1 MTRLFTEFGI
11 GTSLKHRDYTEA
23 ALRGIKDA
31 LWRNSINFA
40 EILGKSK
47 SDMILEVEI
56 AVQSPSKVDVDK
68 LVNAFPYGKP
78 RFSISKGGL
87 DVWQADSNIPA
98 VIANVAISLSFEAQI
113 GSQ

>member
-1 MTRLFTEFGI
+1 
-11 GTSLKHRDYTEA
+11 
-23 ALRGIKDA
+23 
-31 LWRNSINFA
+31 
-40 EILGKSK
+40 
-47 SDMILEVEI
+47 MILELEI
-56 AVQSPSKVDVDK
+56 AVQNPSKVDIDK
-68 LVNAFPYGKP
+68 LVHAFPYGNP